1 MERERRKEGKGER
14 RLGDLKGLDRSFWE
28 GVKIYSGALT
38 TPLIIAAKN
47 IYISRSW
54 GVIVQGGGGPF
65 KRGKPDFGHR
75 VLVFF
80 THFRGLGGLGFA
92 GLLMGFCLGFPDGFL
107 VWGLGVWRVR
117 LTVC

>member
-54 GVIVQGGGGPF
+54 GVIVQGGGALSNVGSPILDIECLF
-65 KRGKPDFGHR
+65 FLPIFG
-75 VLVFF
+75 VWGFGVC
-80 THFRGLGGLGFA
+80 GFA
-92 GLLMGFCLGFPDGFL
+92 DGVLF
-107 VWGLGVWRVR
+107 GVS
-117 LTVC
+117 